1 MKTLQR
7 TSKCVLTLALAG
19 LAAAAAAQSTVADLT
34 AQGGSMLTKAQ
45 WLELL
50 PLRIETQWPN
60 RQGEE
65 ELFFSADGKI
75 TGKGYHYSS
84 RTESAASGAWRVE
97 DDGKVCTPKTFV
109 AWNNSTNQCWY
120 FFRLGGDYFAAQKTD
135 ADTRLG
141 KIKSMGKLAP

>member
-1 MKTLQR
+1 MTHLHTFR
-7 TSKCVLTLALAG
+7 TPVLALG
-19 LAAAAAAQSTVADLT
+19 LLSGASGLWAQSTVAELT
-34 AQGGSMLTKAQ
+34 AQGGSVLTKAQ

-65 ELFFSADGKI
+65 ELFLSTDGKI

-84 RTESAASGAWRVE
+84 RSESAASGSWRVE

-109 AWNNSTNQCWY
+109 AWNNSTNRCGNCCTNSK
-120 FFRLGGDYFAAQKTD
+120 RHSCSSDKPKTHH
-135 ADTRLG
+135 
-141 KIKSMGKLAP
+141 